1 MKVIENKFFKAINFE
16 AVFDN
21 HLDECDKKIDCIEP
35 IKVDGVKYSVE
46 IIGNLL
52 TGLTKVEVFGIEDG
66 EMIDI
71 KIDHE
76 TILKWA
82 NIELDKYLERNKEA
96 IMRTFPYQFE
106 PLPTD
111 GVRCL

>member
-1 MKVIENKFFKAINFE
+1 MNKKRIKLSHISGGGE
-16 AVFDN
+16 G
-21 HLDECDKKIDCIEP
+21 CIEP
-35 IKVDGVKYSVE
+35 INIDGVKYGVE

-66 EMIDI
+66 ETIDI

-96 IMRTFPYQFE
+96 VMRTFPYQFE
-106 PLPTD
+106 PEPTD
-111 GVRCL
+111 GVRIL

>member
-1 MKVIENKFFKAINFE
+1 MKVMENKFFKAIDFE

-35 IKVDGVKYSVE
+35 INIDGVKYGVE

-52 TGLTKVEVFGIEDG
+52 TGLTKVEVFIEEDG
-66 EMIDI
+66 KNIDI
-71 KIDHE
+71 DHA
-76 TILKWA
+76 TLLKWA

-106 PLPTD
+106 PEPTD
-111 GVRCL
+111 GVRIL